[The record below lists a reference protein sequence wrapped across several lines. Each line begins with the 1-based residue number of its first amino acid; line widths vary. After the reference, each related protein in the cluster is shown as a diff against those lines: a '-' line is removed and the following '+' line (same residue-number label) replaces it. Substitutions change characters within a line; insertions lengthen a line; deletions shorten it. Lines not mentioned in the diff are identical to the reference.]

1 MTICLVA
8 TAACFYISSLI
19 SINGGP
25 LWLQVGII
33 VIGTITAS
41 IAASIEAKYR
51 ENLMLINNVIKAAGE
66 AFNGIKDILKKG
78 LEKIEKEKE

>member
-33 VIGTITAS
+33 VIGTITAI
-41 IAASIEAKYR
+41 IAANIEAKYR
-51 ENLMLINNVIKAAGE
+51 ENLILINNVIKAAGDTLSSIRE
-66 AFNGIKDILKKG
+66 VLKEYIKKVKK
-78 LEKIEKEKE
+78 E

>member
-19 SINGGP
+19 SFNGGP
-25 LWLQVGII
+25 LWLQIGII

-51 ENLMLINNVIKAAGE
+51 DNLMLINNVIKAAGDTLSSIRE
-66 AFNGIKDILKKG
+66 VLKEYIKKVKK
-78 LEKIEKEKE
+78 E